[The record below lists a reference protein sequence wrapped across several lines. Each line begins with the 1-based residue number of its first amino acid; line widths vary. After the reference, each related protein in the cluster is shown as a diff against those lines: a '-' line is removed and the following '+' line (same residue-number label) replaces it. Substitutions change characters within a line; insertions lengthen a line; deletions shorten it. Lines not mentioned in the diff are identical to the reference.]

1 MLAQKQTGGRGTRAL
16 AASCGPPGTAAV
28 KGPSSSAIHSVVD
41 NQLPQQET
49 LKGECSSALP
59 PKSPA
64 AAGAHGHAASDPGG
78 GINHQE
84 RQPWA
89 ALSGHRSSPLS
100 ELGWMCPS
108 PARTRLCKAASH
120 LPPLASFKARQ
131 PQVAEPVLAWP
142 RSGPGSFS
150 GEIHAPFGRTN
161 GPQLP
166 AGPAQQPSWPAV
178 PLQSHLPKIASRSR
192 QQLSPLHW
200 AAALGLPARQIYPI
214 KDPKARTRLALIVCN
229 IEFEHCTRRNGAEID
244 LAQMTQ
250 LLEGLDY
257 KVEVETNLCSQGMAD
272 CLKHFAAREEHKASD
287 STFVVLMSH
296 GLRDGLC
303 GTKSSEQHPDIL
315 PVDLVF
321 STFNNKNCRALRGKP
336 KVIIIQACRGGRK
349 HWAQTSRNGDTLC
362 VLHKQWATSRAQADF
377 VPADNVSWRSPQ
389 TGSIFIVQLVEE
401 IKKHAWNCNLE
412 EIFRKVMWAFESNPC
427 QMPSKDRTTLS
438 RKFYLFPGH

>member
-1 MLAQKQTGGRGTRAL
+1 MRAGRQGREGGRGFPPAHKMLAQKQTGGRGTRAL

-100 ELGWMCPS
+100 ELPKS
-108 PARTRLCKAASH
+108 RL
-120 LPPLASFKARQ
+120 
-131 PQVAEPVLAWP
+131 
-142 RSGPGSFS
+142 G
-150 GEIHAPFGRTN
+150 
-161 GPQLP
+161 
-166 AGPAQQPSWPAV
+166 
-178 PLQSHLPKIASRSR
+178 
-192 QQLSPLHW
+192 
-200 AAALGLPARQIYPI
+200 QIYPI

-257 KVEVETNLCSQGMAD
+257 KVEVETNLCSQVEKAR
-272 CLKHFAAREEHKASD
+272 HFAAREEHKASD

-336 KVIIIQACRGGRK
+336 KVIIIQACRGGMCAVGAPEGLEK
-349 HWAQTSRNGDTLC
+349 DTIQK
-362 VLHKQWATSRAQADF
+362 VHVESDF
-377 VPADNVSWRSPQ
+377 ICLYSTTPDNVSWRSPQ

>member
-1 MLAQKQTGGRGTRAL
+1 MADAQLQEARTLFVSSASKDVIGWLLDELLGKEVLNAEERDEVWEKAKKQDQARTLIDLVKR
-16 AASCGPPGTAAV
+16 
-28 KGPSSSAIHSVVD
+28 KGPKASQLFIEALQRRDAPFAAKLDFSA
-41 NQLPQQET
+41 
-49 LKGECSSALP
+49 
-59 PKSPA
+59 
-64 AAGAHGHAASDPGG
+64 
-78 GINHQE
+78 
-84 RQPWA
+84 
-89 ALSGHRSSPLS
+89 
-100 ELGWMCPS
+100 CPS
-108 PARTRLCKAASH
+108 GALVG
-120 LPPLASFKARQ
+120 Q
-131 PQVAEPVLAWP
+131 
-142 RSGPGSFS
+142 
-150 GEIHAPFGRTN
+150 
-161 GPQLP
+161 
-166 AGPAQQPSWPAV
+166 
-178 PLQSHLPKIASRSR
+178 PLQAPDPRAITLAGKEQPLQYKDGLVLCPRELFQKIQGQEGSE
-192 QQLSPLHW
+192 
-200 AAALGLPARQIYPI
+200 IYPI

-336 KVIIIQACRGGRK
+336 KVIIIQACRGENKGFIFV
-349 HWAQTSRNGDTLC
+349 ADTASTSAPSHRCAVGAPEGLEKDTIQK
-362 VLHKQWATSRAQADF
+362 VHVESDF
-377 VPADNVSWRSPQ
+377 ICLYSTTPDNVSWRSPQ